1 MDSLRLFQ
9 GIKFINEV
17 GGGCR
22 GAAVL
27 PASALSGD
35 DRQLGSGVWPG
46 LVTVDDLRGTG
57 SHLPLS
63 PWRWCATF
71 YLHTR
76 NDSNI
81 TFLNLRLYPVGTQIW
96 DNLVWLGLG
105 KNRPF

>member
-1 MDSLRLFQ
+1 MWAASQHGVPGQD
-9 GIKFINEV
+9 EV

-57 SHLPLS
+57 SHLVPL
-63 PWRWCATF
+63 A
-71 YLHTR
+71 LVR
-76 NDSNI
+76 NILFAHS
-81 TFLNLRLYPVGTQIW
+81 
-96 DNLVWLGLG
+96 
-105 KNRPF
+105 K